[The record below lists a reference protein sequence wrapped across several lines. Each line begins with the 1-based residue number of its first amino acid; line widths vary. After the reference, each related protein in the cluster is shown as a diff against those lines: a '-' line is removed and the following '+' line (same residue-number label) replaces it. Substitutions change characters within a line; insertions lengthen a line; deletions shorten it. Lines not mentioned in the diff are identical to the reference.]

1 MIVRN
6 PEVRTA
12 PPESRPDLPHASHG
26 STSARRTFLVLAAAL
41 LPLMIAASFD
51 FGVTWDEKARHRN
64 GEMIW
69 DFLTGRLGR
78 SDFPEDGGH
87 LYGGLFDV
95 ICVVVERWLPF
106 DRYVTRHGVNAIFGW
121 LGVVYGG
128 RLAARLFG
136 GWSGV
141 LAMVLLVASPR
152 YFAESMNNPKDLPF
166 AALTVVALYYMS
178 TIAPT
183 WPYLSK
189 TTILKLV
196 IPLALAL
203 NIRAGA
209 LLYLGYFG
217 LLVGLYVIVDRVRDW
232 RRLADTALR
241 VIAVSAGMLVLG
253 TAFWPWAQAS
263 PFTRPIEALLGFAN
277 FPYGGLVL
285 FNGIEYGSTNLPW
298 YYISWWL
305 LISSPPVIIAGVI
318 LSLRGGRREDWLR
331 RATLW
336 FAATLPMVLVV
347 VNRSTLYDGFRHL
360 LFVYPLFVVIAAS
373 GWSAWLSREQRPWTR
388 RSVAALLIAG
398 LLNILVFN
406 VRAYPNQAA
415 YFNELVGGPKGAFAR
430 YDLDHWGNCVLQAV
444 SWSARVAQL
453 SGRPVTVSGN
463 PWHLVE
469 LDAARFRQVAFTLP
483 QRNQDYLTVRLNRGP
498 IGNVKE
504 LAARPDALYRV
515 TTPDGAVLC
524 VVHPGPAFAQLQPH
538 LVLPK
543 D

>member
-1 MIVRN
+1 MTT
-6 PEVRTA
+6 PAFTAA
-12 PPESRPDLPHASHG
+12 PPENISPKPHPRT
-26 STSARRTFLVLAAAL
+26 STSARWTFITLAAAL
-41 LPLMIAASFD
+41 LPVMLLASFD

-64 GEMIW
+64 GELIW
-69 DFLTGRLGR
+69 DYLNGRLAR

-106 DRYVTRHGVNAIFGW
+106 DRYVTRHMINAIFGW

-141 LAMVLLVASPR
+141 LAMVLLASSPR

-166 AALTVVALYYMS
+166 AALAIVALYYMS
-178 TIAPT
+178 TISPK
-183 WPYLSK
+183 WPYLAPG
-189 TTILKLV
+189 TIVKLIV
-196 IPLALAL
+196 PLALAL

-217 LLVGLYVIVDRVRDW
+217 LLIGLYVAVERVRDW

-241 VIAVSAGMLVLG
+241 VAAVSAGMLVLG

-285 FNGIEYGSTNLPW
+285 FNGIEYGSTDLPW

-305 LISSPPVIIAGVI
+305 LISSPLVVILGVL
-318 LSLRGGRREDWLR
+318 LSLRGRRDDLLPR
-331 RATLW
+331 LALW
-336 FAATLPMVLVV
+336 FVATLPMAMVV
-347 VNRSTLYDGFRHL
+347 VNHSTLYDGFRHL
-360 LFVYPLFVVIAAS
+360 LFVYPPLVVIAAA
-373 GWSAWLSREQRPWTR
+373 GWSAWLSAGRHRWTR
-388 RSVAALLIAG
+388 GVAAALLAAG
-398 LLNILVFN
+398 LLDVLVYN
-406 VRAYPNQAA
+406 VRGYPNQTA
-415 YFNELVGGPKGAFAR
+415 YFNELVGGAKGAFAR
-430 YDLDHWGNCVLQAV
+430 YDLDHWGNCVFQAV

-463 PWHLVE
+463 PWHIVE
-469 LDAARFRQVAFTLP
+469 LDAARFRQLAFTLP
-483 QRNQDYLTVRLNRGP
+483 QRNQDYLTIRLNRGP
-498 IGNVKE
+498 IGSVKE

-524 VVHPGPAFAQLQPH
+524 VVHPGPAFGQLQPH
-538 LVLPK
+538 LVLPQ